1 MLEDENDMNDLEH
14 LADTGWKQMHEML
27 REHGLSNDQPVPVI
41 AIAPVKRNWFPILAA
56 SVLFVLIFSFPFI
69 LNDKFHSSL
78 KNSLAT
84 ESPIQQR
91 TPLTI
96 TQSVTMISPV
106 PSSNVFSS
114 RDGNHAKNVNT
125 VFIDTRKEAFTI
137 SLPGKGTGYL
147 RKVATKEIEPSEDIK
162 NIKSIAVP
170 ASPDSAAKSSG
181 KSDKKKSKA
190 KVSKKI
196 QFYAGAGINVSAW
209 SNNKGTFG
217 SGDINIH
224 PGIGLI
230 IPLSN
235 KLSLHTG
242 LWAFS
247 TVRGKEASSKEREL
261 INNMNASI
269 YYNVNTTSI
278 IKASYFD
285 VPVTLHYAISQHWS
299 VGSGLQVSKLYKLNI
314 REQQESYDYNN
325 TRFSATV
332 QQYVSTPTQAAIV
345 LQKKAEIKKYEARF
359 VAETCFKE
367 GKWLLS
373 AGYYY
378 GLGKTI
384 TLIDADKATHQY
396 RNEYLKLGIQYRI
409 GGK

>member
-1 MLEDENDMNDLEH
+1 MPENDNDMNDMEH
-14 LADTGWKQMHEML
+14 LAETGWKQMHEML
-27 REHGLSNDQPVPVI
+27 REQGLSNDVTTPVV
-41 AIAPVKRNWFPILAA
+41 AIPPVKRTWFPILAA

-78 KNSLAT
+78 KNSVIT
-84 ESPIQQR
+84 EPPVEQR
-91 TPLTI
+91 KPLTI

-106 PSSNVFSS
+106 PSANIFSS
-114 RDGNHAKNVNT
+114 REGSNVKSLNT
-125 VFIDTRKEAFTI
+125 VIIDTRKEAFTI
-137 SLPGKGTGYL
+137 SLRAKDNDYL
-147 RKVATKEIEPSEDIK
+147 RKVAAKEIVPEENIK
-162 NIKSIAVP
+162 NIKSIVAP
-170 ASPDSAAKSSG
+170 AISDSAENTSVDAA
-181 KSDKKKSKA
+181 KKKSKA
-190 KVSKKI
+190 KVSRKI
-196 QFYAGAGINVSAW
+196 QFYVGAGINISPW
-209 SNNKGTFG
+209 SNNTGSFS

-224 PGIGLI
+224 PGVALI
-230 IPLSN
+230 MPLSK

-261 INNMNASI
+261 INNLGSSI

-285 VPVTLHYAISQHWS
+285 VPVTLHYAISPNWS
-299 VGSGLQVSKLYKLNI
+299 VGSGLQLSKLYKLNI

-332 QQYVSTPTQAAIV
+332 QQYNSTPTQAAIV
-345 LQKKAEIKKYEARF
+345 LQKKAEIKKYEPRF
-359 VAETCFKE
+359 VAETCVRE

-384 TLIDADKATHQY
+384 TLKDADNTTHQY

>member
-1 MLEDENDMNDLEH
+1 MPENDNDMNDMEH
-14 LADTGWKQMHEML
+14 LAETGWKQMHEML
-27 REHGLSNDQPVPVI
+27 REHGLSNDVTTPVV
-41 AIAPVKRNWFPILAA
+41 AIPPVKRTWFPILAA

-78 KNSLAT
+78 KNSVIT
-84 ESPIQQR
+84 EPPVEQR
-91 TPLTI
+91 KPLTI

-106 PSSNVFSS
+106 PSKNIFSS
-114 RDGNHAKNVNT
+114 REGSNVKSLNT
-125 VFIDTRKEAFTI
+125 VIIDTRKEAFTI
-137 SLPGKGTGYL
+137 SLRAKDNDYL
-147 RKVATKEIEPSEDIK
+147 RKVAAKEIVPEENIK
-162 NIKSIAVP
+162 NIKSIVAP
-170 ASPDSAAKSSG
+170 AISDSAENTSVDAA
-181 KSDKKKSKA
+181 KKKSKA
-190 KVSKKI
+190 KVSRKI
-196 QFYAGAGINVSAW
+196 QFYVGAGINISPW
-209 SNNKGTFG
+209 SNNTGSFS

-224 PGIGLI
+224 PGVALI
-230 IPLSN
+230 MPLSK

-261 INNMNASI
+261 INNLGSSI

-285 VPVTLHYAISQHWS
+285 VPVTLHYAISPNWS
-299 VGSGLQVSKLYKLNI
+299 VGSGLQLSKLYKLNI

-332 QQYVSTPTQAAIV
+332 QQYNSTPTQAAIV
-345 LQKKAEIKKYEARF
+345 LQKKAEIKKYEPRF
-359 VAETCFKE
+359 VAETCVRE

-384 TLIDADKATHQY
+384 TLKDADNTTHQY

>member
-1 MLEDENDMNDLEH
+1 MRENDNDMNDMEH
-14 LADTGWKQMHEML
+14 LAETGWQQMHEML
-27 REHGLSNDQPVPVI
+27 REHGLSNDVPVI
-41 AIAPVKRNWFPILAA
+41 ALPAVKRSWFPILAA
-56 SVLFVLIFSFPFI
+56 SVLFVLMFSFPYI
-69 LNDKFHSSL
+69 LNDKFHFSL
-78 KNSLAT
+78 KSSVVT

-91 TPLTI
+91 KPLTI

-106 PSSNVFSS
+106 PAGNVFSL
-114 RDGNHAKNVNT
+114 REGNNKKSLNT
-125 VFIDTRKEAFTI
+125 VIIDTRKEPFTV
-137 SLPGKGTGYL
+137 SLRAMGNDYL
-147 RKVATKEIEPSEDIK
+147 RKVATKRIAPEENIN
-162 NIKSIAVP
+162 NIKSVVAPVV
-170 ASPDSAAKSSG
+170 SDSVENTSGDSAR
-181 KSDKKKSKA
+181 KKSKA
-190 KVSKKI
+190 KVSKKL
-196 QFYAGAGINVSAW
+196 QFYAGAGLNLSAW
-209 SNNKGTFG
+209 SNNKGSFG

-224 PGIGLI
+224 PGISLI
-230 IPLSN
+230 VPLSK

-242 LWAFS
+242 LWAFA

-261 INNMNASI
+261 INNLGSSI

-285 VPVTLHYAISQHWS
+285 VPLTLHYSISPNWS
-299 VGSGLQVSKLYKLNI
+299 VGSGLQLSKLYKLNI

-345 LQKKAEIKKYEARF
+345 LQKKAEIKKYEPRF
-359 VAETCFKE
+359 IAETSIKE

-384 TLIDADKATHQY
+384 TLKDADYTTHQY
-396 RNEYLKLGIQYRI
+396 RNEYLKLGVQYQI

>member
-1 MLEDENDMNDLEH
+1 MPENHNDMNDMEH
-14 LADTGWKQMHEML
+14 LAETGWKQMHEML
-27 REHGLSNDQPVPVI
+27 RERGLSNDVLVPVV
-41 AIAPVKRNWFPILAA
+41 AIPPVKRTWFPILAA
-56 SVLFVLIFSFPFI
+56 SVLFFLIFSFPFI

-78 KNSLAT
+78 KNSVMT
-84 ESPIQQR
+84 ETRVEQR
-91 TPLTI
+91 KPLTI
-96 TQSVTMISPV
+96 TQSVTMISPL
-106 PSSNVFSS
+106 PSANIFSS
-114 RDGNHAKNVNT
+114 KERGNVRSLNT
-125 VFIDTRKEAFTI
+125 VIIDTRKEAFTI
-137 SLPGKGTGYL
+137 SLRAKDNDYL
-147 RKVATKEIEPSEDIK
+147 RKVAVKEIVAEENIR
-162 NIKSIAVP
+162 NIKSIVAP
-170 ASPDSAAKSSG
+170 AISDSAENTPVDAA
-181 KSDKKKSKA
+181 KKKSKA
-190 KVSKKI
+190 KVSRKI
-196 QFYAGAGINVSAW
+196 QFYVGAGINISPW
-209 SNNKGTFG
+209 SNNTGSFS

-224 PGIGLI
+224 PGVALI
-230 IPLSN
+230 MPLSK

-261 INNMNASI
+261 VNNLGSSI

-285 VPVTLHYAISQHWS
+285 VPVTLHYAISPNWS
-299 VGSGLQVSKLYKLNI
+299 VGSGLQLSKLYKLNI

-332 QQYVSTPTQAAIV
+332 QQYNSTPTQAAIV
-345 LQKKAEIKKYEARF
+345 LQKKAEIKKYEPRF
-359 VAETCFKE
+359 VAETCVRE

-384 TLIDADKATHQY
+384 TLKDADNTTHQY